1 VMRIDPAANAVFKE
15 GNNNRIEIAS
25 KVFLM

>member
-1 VMRIDPAANAVFKE
+1 VMSIDSVANAAFKE

-25 KVFLM
+25 KAFLM